1 MQMEV
6 TMNNIVYVGID
17 VHKDTNS
24 VCMFKQGTVN
34 SIFAE
39 KKLDAGVEYIT
50 RYLEKTRKDFN
61 LGADCQFVLGYE
73 AGPTGYGLCRSL
85 QKKHYD
91 CIIMAPTTIRKA
103 SGERTKTDRKDAQLL
118 ATTLACDSYKRVYL
132 PDPEDEAVKEYTRAR
147 NTLAKHLKKAKQNL
161 LSFLL
166 RIGMPYPGGRRY
178 WTGKFNDWLDA
189 LDFKDKR
196 LKYAFQTYRQ
206 EVRDL
211 ESKLSLMDSEIEVIA
226 DEPRYQEKVD
236 KLVSFQGIQ
245 THTALS
251 LACEIGDFSR
261 FPTPGEFSSFLGLVP
276 GQDSSGQ
283 RIQYNRITKSGNT
296 RLRLLLIEAA
306 KGIKNSNPYKKSKRI
321 LMRQKGQSPETI
333 AYADKGSKRI
343 KALMRHLEV
352 SAKKNC
358 NIATTA
364 GARELSCFVWGMMT
378 GNIN

>member
-6 TMNNIVYVGID
+6 TMSNIVYVGID
-17 VHKDTNS
+17 VHKDTNNL
-24 VCMFKQGTVN
+24 CMYRATDHTT
-34 SIFAE
+34 FAE

-50 RYLEKTRKDFN
+50 RYLEKARKDFQ

-85 QKKHYD
+85 QAKHFD
-91 CIIMAPTTIRKA
+91 CVIMAPTTIRKA
-103 SGERTKTDRKDAQLL
+103 SGQKVKTDRKDSRML
-118 ATTLACDSYKRVYL
+118 AMTLACDAYKAVYL

-147 NTLAKHLKKAKQNL
+147 NTLAKHLKKAKRNL

-166 RIGMPYPGGRRY
+166 RIGMPYPDEGSY
-178 WTGKFNDWLDA
+178 WTIKFNEWLDA
-189 LDFKDKR
+189 LDFKDKK
-196 LKYAFQTYRQ
+196 LKFSFQTYKQ
-206 EVRDL
+206 EARDL
-211 ESKLSLMDSEIEVIA
+211 EGKMSLMDSEIETIA

-251 LACEIGDFSR
+251 LVCEIGDFSR
-261 FPTPGEFSSFLGLVP
+261 FPTAGEFSSYLGLVP

-283 RIQYNRITKSGNT
+283 RIQYDRITKSGNS
-296 RLRLLLIEAA
+296 RLRLLLVEAA
-306 KGIKNSNPYKKSKRI
+306 KGIKNSDPYKKSKRI
-321 LMRQKGQSPETI
+321 LVRQKGQSPEVI

-352 SAKKNC
+352 EGKKNC
-358 NIATTA
+358 NVATTA
-364 GARELSCFVWGMMT
+364 GARELACFVWGMMT
-378 GNIN
+378 GNTN